1 MRFLRA
7 LRLDDSDD
15 EIYPRAATAGEWVVP
30 GTFVF
35 TFGERPPEQLDSGE
49 QAAFRHGFL
58 GLSSFGWS
66 TLAVVVEM
74 PEAEQRQ
81 VLESLA
87 RHFVE
92 AYGAPDMEA
101 ALVEARGEVAF
112 CESLCTPDINTVLS
126 VQRDFVD
133 GEVKEAFRVHRPK
146 SESDWESA
154 PVFRIVPETGGEP
167 R

>member
-15 EIYPRAATAGEWVVP
+15 SVYPRAAAAGEWVVP

-35 TFGERPPEQLDSGE
+35 TFGERDPSQLESGE
-49 QAAFRHGFL
+49 RLAFRQGFL
-58 GLSSFGWS
+58 GLNSFGWS

-74 PEAEQRQ
+74 PAAERRQ
-81 VLESLA
+81 VLERLA

-92 AYGAPDMEA
+92 QYGAPDMDA
-101 ALVEARGEVAF
+101 AMQEAREEVAF

-126 VQRDFVD
+126 LQRDLES
-133 GEVKEAFRVHRPK
+133 GEVHESYRVHRPR
-146 SESDWESA
+146 SEWESA
-154 PVFRIVPETGGEP
+154 PVFRMQPEASEGET
-167 R
+167 

>member
-15 EIYPRAATAGEWVVP
+15 AIYPRAAQAGEWVVP

-35 TFGERPPEQLDSGE
+35 TFNERDPERLDEGER
-49 QAAFRHGFL
+49 AAFRHGFL
-58 GLSSFGWS
+58 GLGSFGWT

-74 PEAEQRQ
+74 PEPERRQ
-81 VLESLA
+81 VLERLA

-92 AYGAPDMEA
+92 HYGAPDLTA
-101 ALVEARGEVAF
+101 AMAVAREEVAF

-126 VQRDFVD
+126 VQRELGED
-133 GEVKEAFRVHRPK
+133 GVREAFRVHRPRA
-146 SESDWESA
+146 DWESA
-154 PVFRIVPETGGEP
+154 PVFRMEPDPEQ
-167 R
+167 RR